1 MLSPPGVAWAGC
13 WRAWSARSGLWGQG
27 WVSLM
32 YGKSPTRAVLFL
44 LGLQLTGKSSRAF
57 LSISSTAYP
66 IKLAH
71 CPRSCKSLL
80 LEPEPQL
87 HFALVLTLM
96 KLKWGGCFG
105 GTAFGKTGLGV
116 FWLPVIGAQRGF
128 SNLRLHSIFLVAALH
143 LPLQAEPGSWIS
155 V

>member
-1 MLSPPGVAWAGC
+1 MALSPPGEALAGC
-13 WRAWSARSGLWGQG
+13 WRARSARSGLWGQG

-44 LGLQLTGKSSRAF
+44 LGLQLTGKSSRAS

-80 LEPEPQL
+80 LEPEPVI
-87 HFALVLTLM
+87 FCFNVDFNETEVGVVL
-96 KLKWGGCFG
+96 GE
-105 GTAFGKTGLGV
+105 
-116 FWLPVIGAQRGF
+116 
-128 SNLRLHSIFLVAALH
+128 LH
-143 LPLQAEPGSWIS
+143 LEKQ

>member
-96 KLKWGGCFG
+96 KLKWGVVSGELLLE
-105 GTAFGKTGLGV
+105 KQV
-116 FWLPVIGAQRGF
+116 
-128 SNLRLHSIFLVAALH
+128 
-143 LPLQAEPGSWIS
+143 
-155 V
+155 

>member
-1 MLSPPGVAWAGC
+1 
-13 WRAWSARSGLWGQG
+13 
-27 WVSLM
+27 M
-32 YGKSPTRAVLFL
+32 YGKSPTRAVRFL

-96 KLKWGGCFG
+96 KLKWGVVSGELLLEKQVWVFSGC
-105 GTAFGKTGLGV
+105 
-116 FWLPVIGAQRGF
+116 Q
-128 SNLRLHSIFLVAALH
+128 
-143 LPLQAEPGSWIS
+143 
-155 V
+155 